1 MGSYWKCSTELL
13 VSFSLNVAPKRF
25 FNAPPLKKNK
35 KNIIL
40 CLWILYVFKTIMTKN
55 LKTLES
61 KKNFFNSS
69 LNIFL
74 ALSEIKHKSKQI
86 IVDMLCARV
95 YTSQRYLYMYLYY
108 KCTNFIFL
116 FYFSCMWDFF
126 ATYFRP
132 FLLFSVTWWGRGSN
146 QNQMTEFP

>member
-1 MGSYWKCSTELL
+1 MNFISFILTYTFLVGSYWKSSTELL

-25 FNAPPLKKNK
+25 FNAPPPQKKY
-35 KNIIL
+35 KNIIS
-40 CLWILYVFKTIMTKN
+40 CLWILYVLKRIISKN

-61 KKNFFNSS
+61 KKNFFNSF
-69 LNIFL
+69 LNNFL

-86 IVDMLCARV
+86 IEDMLCARV

-132 FLLFSVTWWGRGSN
+132 FLLFSVT
-146 QNQMTEFP
+146 